1 MKVMDTRLTTTQV
14 NTILVTDDD
23 PLVRQSIGDLLRKD
37 GYAVIEAAN
46 SAEAL
51 SACANGAN
59 PEFVLVDAVM
69 AGIDGFTLC
78 QKIKALPDGDQIV
91 VIIMSNLDDDATIQR
106 AFDCGAS
113 DYILKPV
120 QPILLR
126 QRVRQLH
133 HFNTLQQRNDERNYV
148 LAVLS
153 DDYLYEMRVEPD
165 GKVVTETVSN
175 AFLENTGYTLDE
187 LQTDG
192 WRMLVHPS
200 DMDIA
205 EKRFTRLMNN
215 KMDRS
220 EFRIISKKG
229 VVRWLDDNAYP
240 IYDKAEKR
248 VIRIYGIGRDVTE
261 AKRQEAENRKNAER
275 LQLALDAAEDGIWDW
290 DMVTGAVYYSPRWVE
305 MLGFSTDEVANDFST
320 WEDLLH
326 PADADYVQAA
336 LLAHFNQD
344 VPYDVEHR
352 LRTKSGDWKWI
363 RATGKVVQRAED
375 GTPLRMTG
383 THQDIDERKRIED
396 ALRENESRLSV
407 LINNASDIIYTLS
420 FEGEFLYVSP
430 NWRENLGHDPQEIIG
445 INFRELVHSDDIA
458 IYEEFLNRVIQ
469 TGQKHRGV
477 EYRVRHQDGTWYWYT
492 SAGSL
497 AHDENGKPLYY
508 VGAAHDITEQKMVK
522 TALAENERR
531 YRIISDTISDYAYSY
546 IVNADNTLTK
556 DWSTQAFYD
565 ITGYTWQEMDGDGWA
580 RITHPDDLSAAY
592 QRFENLLAGKV
603 DVIEFRIFTKS
614 GEVRWLRDHG
624 HPFYDEEARRVTH
637 IYGAA
642 QDITQRKEFEDQM
655 RQQAEELKT
664 RNEELDAFAY
674 TVAHD
679 LKNPI
684 SSMMGFTSLILNY
697 LDRMDDEK
705 IRENL
710 QLIME
715 GGYKLKEIINALL
728 LLAGVN
734 KMEGAQ
740 MTELDMV
747 EIVSQSKK
755 RMLSMIT
762 ESGAVITL
770 PEDWLPSIGY
780 APWVEE
786 IWANYISNAIKYG
799 GEPPH
804 IELGSENASDGMVRY
819 WVRDNGHGLTE
830 EEQGRVFTPF
840 TRLSQVKIEGHG
852 LGLSVV
858 HRIVEKLGGQVGVE
872 SEVGKGSTFSF
883 TLPAV
888 NKNR

>member
-1 MKVMDTRLTTTQV
+1 MDTRITTTQV

-23 PLVRQSIGDLLRKD
+23 PLVRQSIGNLLRKD
-37 GYAVIEAAN
+37 GYAVIEAAT

-59 PEFVLVDAVM
+59 PDFVLVDAVM
-69 AGIDGFTLC
+69 AGMDGFTLC
-78 QKIKALPDGDQIV
+78 QKIKALPNGTNIIV
-91 VIIMSNLDDDATIQR
+91 IMLSNLDDDAAIQR
-106 AFDCGAS
+106 AFEYGAD

-126 QRVRQLH
+126 QRVRQLQK
-133 HFNTLQQRNDERNYV
+133 FKSIQQQNDERNRV
-148 LAVLS
+148 LEVLS
-153 DDYLYEMRVEPD
+153 DDYLYEIRVEAD
-165 GKVVTETVSN
+165 GTLITDRVSSNFLVT
-175 AFLENTGYTLDE
+175 TGYAVDE
-187 LQTDG
+187 LSADG
-192 WRMLVHPS
+192 WLKLVHP
-200 DMDIA
+200 DDLQRA
-205 EKRFTRLMNN
+205 QGRYERLLRN
-215 KMDRS
+215 KADRL
-220 EFRIISKKG
+220 EFRIITRTG
-229 VVRWLDDNAYP
+229 DVRWLDDNAYP
-240 IYDKAEKR
+240 IYDESENR
-248 VIRIYGIGRDVTE
+248 VVRIYGIGRDVTE
-261 AKRQEAENRKNAER
+261 TKLQEAKHRLNEER

-290 DMVTGAVYYSPRWVE
+290 NMLTGEVYYSPRWVE
-305 MLGFSTDEVANDFST
+305 MLGFTTDEVADDFST

-326 PADADYVQAA
+326 PEDADRVQAA
-336 LLAHFNQD
+336 LMAHFNRN

-352 LRTKSGDWKWI
+352 LRTKRGDWKWI
-363 RATGKVVQRAED
+363 RATGKVVRRD
-375 GTPLRMTG
+375 DNNTPLRMTG
-383 THQDIDERKRIED
+383 THQDIDERKKIQES
-396 ALRENESRLSV
+396 LLENESRLSA

-420 FEGEFLYVSP
+420 FDGVFLYASP
-430 NWRENLGHDPQEIIG
+430 NWTENLGHDPEEIIG
-445 INFRELVHSDDIA
+445 TNFREIVHPDDIV
-458 IYEEFLNRVIQ
+458 ICEEFLTRVIE

-477 EYRVRHQDGTWYWYT
+477 EYRVQHKDGTWYWHT

-497 AHDENGKPLYY
+497 AQDENGKPLYY

-522 TALAENERR
+522 NALAENERR

-546 IVNADNTLTK
+546 IVNPDNTLTK

-565 ITGYTWQEMDGDGWA
+565 ITGYTWQEMDSDGWS
-580 RITHPDDLSAAY
+580 RITHPDDLPAAY

-603 DVIEFRIFTKS
+603 DVIEFRIYTKS
-614 GEVRWLRDHG
+614 GEIRWLRDHG
-624 HPFYDEEARRVTH
+624 HPYYDEEAGRVTH

-655 RQQAEELKT
+655 RQQAIELQT

-697 LDRMDDEK
+697 LDRMDDDK

-740 MTELDMV
+740 MTEIDMREV
-747 EIVSQSKK
+747 VSAAKK
-755 RMLSMIT
+755 RMMSTIV
-762 ESGAVITL
+762 ESGATIIL
-770 PEDWLPSIGY
+770 PDEWLPAIGY
-780 APWVEE
+780 APWIEE
-786 IWANYISNAIKYG
+786 IWANYLSNAIKYG

-804 IELGSENASDGMVRY
+804 IKLGSEKVDGDMVRY
-819 WVRDNGHGLTE
+819 WVKDNGQGLTE
-830 EEQGRVFTPF
+830 DEQGHVFTPF

-872 SEVGKGSTFSF
+872 SEVGKGSVFSF

-888 NKNR
+888 KRDQ